1 MMFPFHGC
9 SLEES
14 PMTDFLTDPNVVYL
28 ILMVGFLL
36 AVLALLAPGTGVIE
50 AVAMFALVIA
60 GYGIIQHTINVW
72 ALVVMLAGLVP
83 FVIAIRR
90 HHPGNWLFLLLS
102 ILALVIGSAYL
113 MQGAIWWQ
121 PSVNPVLALVVSS
134 ATAGLLWLVGHKGLE
149 AMARRPTTVLD
160 RVVGATGKAETP
172 VHLEGTV
179 YVAGENW
186 SAHSEK
192 PIPVE
197 AQVRVIKR
205 EGFVLEVEELP
216 K

>member
-1 MMFPFHGC
+1 M
-9 SLEES
+9 
-14 PMTDFLTDPNVVYL
+14 DFLFDPNVTYL

-60 GYGIIQHTINVW
+60 GYGLYHQTINVL
-72 ALVVMLAGLVP
+72 ALVILLGGLIP
-83 FVIAIRR
+83 FVIAVRLR
-90 HHPGNWLFLLLS
+90 HPTNWLFLLLS

-113 MQGAIWWQ
+113 VRGAAWWQ
-121 PSVNPVLALVVSS
+121 PGVHPLLALVVSS
-134 ATAGLLWLVGHKGLE
+134 GSAGLLWLVGHKSLE
-149 AMARRPTTVLD
+149 AMARKPTSVLD

-172 VHLEGTV
+172 IHLEGTA

-186 SAHSEK
+186 TARSEK
-192 PIPVE
+192 PIPAE
-197 AQVRVIKR
+197 ARVRVLKR